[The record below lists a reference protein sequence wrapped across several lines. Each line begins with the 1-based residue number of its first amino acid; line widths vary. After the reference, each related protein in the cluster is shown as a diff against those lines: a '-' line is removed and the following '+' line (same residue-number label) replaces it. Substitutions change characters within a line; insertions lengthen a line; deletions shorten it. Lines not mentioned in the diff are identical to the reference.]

1 MMWQEGKIMPKAT
14 YRPSEN
20 QLPPTL
26 CDVSTLYAIP
36 LKERAGSPRLYSFL
50 AGIYIADG

>member
-1 MMWQEGKIMPKAT
+1 MPKAT